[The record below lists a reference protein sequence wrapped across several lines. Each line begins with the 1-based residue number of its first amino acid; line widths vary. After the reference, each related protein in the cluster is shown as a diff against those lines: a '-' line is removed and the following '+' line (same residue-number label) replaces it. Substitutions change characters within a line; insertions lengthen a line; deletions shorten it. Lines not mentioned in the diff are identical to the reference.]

1 MSKRVQK
8 TMDGNTATA
17 YIAYAFSEVAAIY
30 PITPSSPMAETID
43 VWSAQGKKN
52 LFGQPVRVV
61 EMQSEGGAAGTVHGS
76 LQGGALTSTF
86 TASQGLLLMI
96 PNMYKMAG
104 ELLPAV
110 FHVAARAVSTSAF
123 SIFCDHQDVMSTRQ
137 TGFAFMASSSVQDA
151 MNLAAVTHLAAIKC
165 RIPFLHFFDGF
176 RTSHEIQKIDV
187 LEYDELAKLLD
198 WDAVDAFRHR
208 ALNPDHPVIRG
219 TVLNPDAY
227 FQARESVSRF
237 YAELPDVVAE
247 YMEKINELTGKDYK
261 PFNYYGAPD
270 ADRVIIAMGSGCETI
285 QETVDFLLKKGEK
298 VGMINVRLFRP
309 FSIKHLLNVL
319 PATAKRIAVLDRNK
333 EPGSVGEPLLQ
344 DVKSALYGNPAN
356 PIIVGG
362 RYGISSKEFYPSQVA
377 AIFENLAQDTPKDNF
392 TVGIVDDLMFTS
404 LPEYTQSISTIPEGT
419 ISCKFWGFGSDGTV
433 SANKSAVKIIGN
445 HTDKY
450 VQAYFFYDT
459 KKSGGLTVS
468 HLRFGDKPIQ
478 SAYFVQQAD
487 FIACHN
493 QSYVDKYDL
502 LDGLRDGG
510 TFLLN
515 CMWDDAQLE
524 ERLPARMKRY
534 IARHNIR
541 FYTLNAID
549 LAGKIGL
556 KGRINMIMQSAFFH
570 LSQIIPQEE
579 AMAYLK
585 QSVVDSYGRQGE
597 KVIEMNKSAID
608 CGVEHLHAVE
618 VPAAWADAPDDVLP
632 IDETLPDF
640 VKNIAIPMNR
650 QEGDKLP
657 VSAFVGHEDGSF
669 PIGITAYEKR
679 GATISAPYWNSTKCI
694 QCNQCSFVCPHAV
707 IRPTLLDEQQAAGAG
722 TLPML
727 EAKGEKDK
735 KYHLAISPMD
745 CTGCGN
751 CVSACPVQALEMV
764 PLDQACETQCAW
776 WDYTSRLPEQKIEDK
791 KKFTVKGSQ
800 FSKPL
805 LEFSPACAGCVQTV
819 YAKLITQLYGDRMMI
834 ANPAGCSGA
843 WASATPNFSFA
854 TNQRGHGPAWASSLF
869 EDNAEYGY
877 GMQLGSEYVRKSLRD
892 KMQAALADVQDP
904 ELAEA
909 MQDWIAN
916 IDQSAKTRERAD
928 RLAALLEHQESPA
941 LQELY
946 GMRDY
951 FVKRSYWLF
960 GGDGWAYDIGFS
972 GLDHVLASGTD
983 INVIVFDTEVYSNTG
998 GQASKSTPTGAITQ
1012 FAAHGKR
1019 TRKKD
1024 LGLMAMSYGYIYVAQ
1039 ISVGADKNQ
1048 TLKAIA
1054 EAEAYPGPSLIIAY
1068 CPCLNHGIKGGMGN
1082 SIAQSKRAVE
1092 SGYWSLYRFDPRL
1105 RDQGKNP
1112 FLLDSKDPTASYRD
1126 FICSEV
1132 RYSALERQFPDQA
1145 EALYQRSEDEAKE
1158 RLNTYK
1164 KLPRLYTE

>member
-1 MSKRVQK
+1 MKKLVQK

-17 YIAYAFSEVAAIY
+17 HVAYAFSEVAAIY

-52 LFGQPVRVV
+52 LFGQPVKVV
-61 EMQSEGGAAGTVHGS
+61 ELQSEGGAAGTVHGS

-137 TGFAFMASSSVQDA
+137 TGFAFIASSSVQDA
-151 MNLAAVTHLAAIKC
+151 MNLAAVTHLSAIKS
-165 RIPFLHFFDGF
+165 RIPFMHFFDGF

-187 LEYDELAKLLD
+187 LDYEDLAALVD
-198 WDAVDAFRHR
+198 WDAVNEFRHR

-237 YAELPDVVAE
+237 YAELPDVVAD
-247 YMEKINELTGKDYK
+247 YMEKINQITGKDYR

-270 ADRVIIAMGSGCETI
+270 AERIIIAMGSGCETI
-285 QETVDFLLKKGEK
+285 QETVNHLVSKGEK
-298 VGMINVRLFRP
+298 VGMVNVRLFRP
-309 FSIKHLLNVL
+309 FSVKYLLDVL
-319 PATAKRIAVLDRNK
+319 PDTVKKIAVLDRNK

-344 DVKSALYGNPAN
+344 DVKSALYGYSNDLK
-356 PIIVGG
+356 IVGG
-362 RYGISSKEFYPSQVA
+362 RYGISSKEFYPRHVA
-377 AIFENLAQDTPKDNF
+377 AIFKNLSQDEPKDNF

-404 LPEYTQSISTIPEGT
+404 LPEYTEELNVIPKDT

-433 SANKSAVKIIGN
+433 SANKSAVKIIGD
-445 HTDKY
+445 HSDKK

-468 HLRFGDKPIQ
+468 HLRFGNEAIQ
-478 SAYFVQQAD
+478 SAYFVENAD

-493 QSYVDKYDL
+493 QSYVTKYDL
-502 LDGLRDGG
+502 LAGLKDGG
-510 TFLLN
+510 IFLLN
-515 CMWDDAQLE
+515 CMWNDEELE
-524 ERLPARMKRY
+524 GRLPSGMKRY

-541 FYTLNAID
+541 FYTVNAIE
-549 LAGKIGL
+549 LASEIGL

-570 LSQIIPQEE
+570 LTDIIPQED
-579 AMAYLK
+579 AVKYLK
-585 QSVVDSYGRQGE
+585 DSVVSSYGRQGE
-597 KVIEMNKSAID
+597 KIIAMNIAAID
-608 CGVEHLHAVE
+608 SGKEHLHLVD
-618 VPAAWADAPDDVLP
+618 VPASWADEPDCIYEP
-632 IDETLPDF
+632 DETLPDF
-640 VKNIAIPMNR
+640 VKNMAIPMNR

-679 GATISAPYWNSTKCI
+679 GATINAPMWRSDKCI
-694 QCNQCSFVCPHAV
+694 QCNQCSFICPHAV
-707 IRPTLLDEQQAAGAG
+707 IRPILLDEKQAGEAGDM
-722 TLPML
+722 PMI
-727 EAKGEKDK
+727 AATGDKSK
-735 KYHLAISPMD
+735 KYHLAISPLD

-751 CVSACPVQALEMV
+751 CISTCPVNALEMV
-764 PLDQACETQCAW
+764 PLDEACKSECAW
-776 WDYTSRLPEQKIEDK
+776 WDYTSKLPEQKMDDK
-791 KKFTVKGSQ
+791 SKLTVKGSQ
-800 FSKPL
+800 FAKPL

-843 WASATPNFSFA
+843 WASATPNFSFTKNDA
-854 TNQRGHGPAWASSLF
+854 GHGPAWASSLF

-877 GMQLGSEYVRKSLRD
+877 GMKLGSECVRNNLKE
-892 KMQAALADVQDP
+892 KMECVLAELETGELAD
-904 ELAEA
+904 A
-909 MQDWIAN
+909 MKEWVDHFSEGAG
-916 IDQSAKTRERAD
+916 TRERAD
-928 RLAALLEHQESPA
+928 RLEALLKDRKEEKMA
-941 LQELY
+941 ELY
-946 GMRDY
+946 DMKDF

-972 GLDHVLASGTD
+972 GLDHVLASGSD

-998 GQASKSTPTGAITQ
+998 GQASKSTPSAAITQ

-1048 TLKAIA
+1048 ALKAIA

-1082 SIAQSKRAVE
+1082 SIAQSKKAVE
-1092 SGYWSLYRFDPRL
+1092 AGYWSLYRYDPTR
-1105 RDQGKNP
+1105 RDSGQMP
-1112 FLLDSKDPTASYRD
+1112 FIMDSKEPTASYRD

-1132 RYSALERQFPDQA
+1132 RYAALERQFPDQA
-1145 EALYQRSEDEAKE
+1145 EALYKQSEDEAME

-1164 KLPRLYTE
+1164 KLPRLFAE